1 VPRVPHSGRSLTRL
15 IGGVRAAAAK
25 AVALVRRDRLDREFE
40 QELASHLEM
49 AAEYHRRRGLSAEL
63 ARREAVL
70 SLGGVEA
77 TRLLHRDT
85 RGVPHMD
92 VFLHDLR
99 YTFRTLRRD
108 AAFSLIAI
116 LILAIGIGANTAIFS
131 LVNALLFRPLPFP
144 QADRLVFVENS
155 GGVPAESGTT
165 AAGAGQTGNAAPKP
179 GSDSG
184 LSGRTTRALNFEAW
198 RAGSQSFEALSGYFA
213 FYSYLS
219 AKLTIGTETERLVDV
234 MVTCGFYQTLGVR
247 PAIGR
252 LFLQEECLDNG
263 PKAALISHRLW
274 ERRFNADRSLVGRA
288 VTINNEPVTVIG
300 VMPASFDFGSVF
312 APGTRADI
320 WTPFP
325 IDQTHDRWGNTLSL
339 VGRLKPGVTVESA
352 QAEMNALT
360 RSVQRERPDRGTY
373 WGPRLTPLQSH
384 VSGRLRTALLLL
396 FAAVGAVLLIACAN
410 LSNLLLAR
418 ASSRQP
424 EIAVRTAL
432 GATRSRLIRQ
442 LLTES
447 LVLSLCG
454 AALGLLFAVFA
465 TRGVTHLQGFSLPLL
480 QTVEVDGA
488 ALAFTIGIA
497 LVTGVIFGLVPAL
510 QMSSARPVDAL
521 KQQARGASGSARAA
535 WVRRTLVVSEIA
547 LAFVLL
553 VTAGLLI
560 RSFARVL
567 DVDLGFQ
574 PERVAVLRVE
584 PPRLSVG
591 GSTPNAFYEEIVR
604 RVKEVPGVESAA
616 LTDALPL
623 DRNRTWDIKAKDQL
637 LSPGQSQAMFLR
649 VVSRGYFT
657 TMKIPMRDGGDF
669 TGQETR
675 DSEGVA
681 IVNETAART
690 LWPGRNA
697 VGQIALING
706 SQPYRVIGVVADVRH
721 TSLEEASGLEVYLPI
736 ARNGPAGSADLVMRT
751 AMAPEALASSLRGA
765 VRAVDPMLPTA
776 DVRIMQDLVDK
787 AVSPRRFIMWLLTAF
802 AVQALVLACLG
813 IYGVVS
819 YSVTE
824 RTREIGI
831 RMALGASRG
840 DVQRR
845 VLRETLTL
853 AAAGAV
859 LGLIGAF
866 AAARIITSLL
876 FGLSSTDPATFGGM
890 IAVLSL
896 VAIIAGYIPAR
907 RASRIDAM
915 TALRAS

>member
-1 VPRVPHSGRSLTRL
+1 VPRSLGSLTRL
-15 IGGVRAAAAK
+15 TGGLRAAAAK
-25 AVALVRRDRLDREFE
+25 VAALVRRDQLDREFE

-49 AAEYHRRRGLSAEL
+49 AAEDHRRRGLSAEQ
-63 ARREAVL
+63 ARRQAVL
-70 SLGGVEA
+70 TLGGIET

-144 QADRLVFVENS
+144 RADQLVFIENS
-155 GGVPAESGTT
+155 GGVPAEGS
-165 AAGAGQTGNAAPKP
+165 AAGAAAAAEAAANAARRTN
-179 GSDSG
+179 SDGG
-184 LSGRTTRALNFEAW
+184 LSGRTTRALDFEAW
-198 RAGSQSFEALSGYFA
+198 RERSQSFEALGGYFA

-219 AKLTIGTETERLVDV
+219 AKLTVGTETERLVDV

-247 PAIGR
+247 PSLGR
-252 LFLQEECLDNG
+252 LFLQEECLDKG
-263 PKAALISHRLW
+263 PKAALISHHLW
-274 ERRFNADRSLVGRA
+274 ERRFNADRSLIGRA
-288 VTINNEPVTVIG
+288 VTINAEPVTVVG

-320 WTPFP
+320 WTPLP
-325 IDQTHDRWGNTLSL
+325 IDQTHDEWGNVLSL

-360 RSVQRERPDRGTY
+360 RALHRERPDRTR
-373 WGPRLTPLQSH
+373 WGPRLTPLQAH
-384 VSGRLRTALLLL
+384 VSGRLRMALLLL

-424 EIAVRTAL
+424 ELAVRTAL
-432 GATRSRLIRQ
+432 GATRTRLIRQ

-465 TRGVTHLQGFSLPLL
+465 TRAVTHLQGFDLPLL
-480 QTVEVDGA
+480 QTVDVDGA

-497 LVTGVIFGLVPAL
+497 IVTGVIFGLVPAL

-547 LAFVLL
+547 LAFILL

-567 DVDLGFQ
+567 EINLGFQ

-584 PPRLSVG
+584 PPRQNVDGPAS
-591 GSTPNAFYEEIVR
+591 SNAFYEEIVR

-616 LTDALPL
+616 LTDALPFS
-623 DRNRTWDIKAKDQL
+623 RNRTWNIRAKGQVL
-637 LSPGQSQAMFLR
+637 APGESHAMFVR
-649 VVSRGYFT
+649 VVSRSYFEA
-657 TMKIPMRDGGDF
+657 MKIPVQDGGDF
-669 TGQETR
+669 TGQESR
-675 DSEGVA
+675 SSEPVV
-681 IVNETAART
+681 IVNETGART
-690 LWPGRNA
+690 LWPGRHA
-697 VGQIALING
+697 VGQVAVVNG
-706 SQPYRVIGVVADVRH
+706 RDHRVLGVVADVRH
-721 TSLEEASGLEVYLPI
+721 TSLEEASGIEAYLPI
-736 ARNGPAGSADLVMRT
+736 SRNGPAGSADLVMRT
-751 AMAPEALASSLRGA
+751 AMAPEALAASLRGA
-765 VRAVDPMLPTA
+765 LRAVDSTLPTA

-845 VLRETLTL
+845 VLGETLTL

-859 LGLIGAF
+859 IGLIGAF
-866 AAARIITSLL
+866 AAARVITSLL

-890 IAVLSL
+890 IAILSA
-896 VAIIAGYIPAR
+896 VALIAGYIPAR

-915 TALRAS
+915 KALRAS